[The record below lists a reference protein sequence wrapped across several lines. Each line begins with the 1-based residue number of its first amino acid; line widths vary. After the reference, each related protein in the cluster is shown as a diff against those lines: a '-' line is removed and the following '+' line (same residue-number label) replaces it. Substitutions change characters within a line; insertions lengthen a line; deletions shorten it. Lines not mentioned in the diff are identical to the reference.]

1 MFRPCLL
8 ACALALIS
16 APAAAGTVTSDLYGK
31 QCRLVD
37 NASKHGGPL
46 TRRCRG
52 TAGYALLVHEHAG
65 RSSIDIVAP
74 DKQTYQLD
82 VWDVVPSGNS
92 YVGRKAEWLLDGGR
106 PRALLVRLDS
116 VDGGA
121 SAAAHT
127 STAIAV
133 ARIDADGA
141 CLTFTTD
148 ARSRRA
154 EAEARKAAQDRSRK
168 CLGAY
173 GVAAVEDG
181 TPD

>member
-1 MFRPCLL
+1 MLRPCLL
-8 ACALALIS
+8 ACALALFS
-16 APAAAGTVTSDLYGK
+16 GPAAAGTVTSDLYGK
-31 QCRLVD
+31 HCRLVD
-37 NASKHGGPL
+37 NAGPGGAV

-92 YVGRKAEWLLDGGR
+92 YVGRKAEWLVEGGTA
-106 PRALLVRLDS
+106 RALLVRLDS

-141 CLTFTTD
+141 CLTFKID
-148 ARSRRA
+148 ARARRA
-154 EAEARKAAQDRSRK
+154 EAEARKAARDRSRK

-181 TPD
+181 VPD